1 MRKYTAKTLEECLN
15 QAAQDLQVEAKDIK
29 YKIEEEKKGL
39 FVKKVTISVEET
51 SDVIEFI
58 EEYIKDICHNLGM
71 DVSLKTF
78 YRDDVIKVLLET
90 NKNSILIGKNGACLQ
105 SLNELTKLA
114 VSSNFSKK
122 YKILL
127 DVGGYKDKKYFKVI
141 SIAKRYAKEVL
152 KTHVDV
158 KLDPMTPDERKKIH
172 NALSTWKNIKTE
184 SVGDGKLRAVVIKY
198 APEKGTSA
206 VEETEEAE
214 QTEE

>member
-1 MRKYTAKTLEECLN
+1 MRKYTAKTLEECLKE
-15 QAAQDLQVEAKDIK
+15 AATDLQVEEKDIK
-29 YKIEEEKKGL
+29 YVIEEEKKGL
-39 FVKKVTISVEET
+39 FVKKVTIAVEET

-58 EEYIKDICHNLGM
+58 EEYIKDICRNLGM
-71 DVSLKTF
+71 DCSVKTF

-90 NKNSILIGKNGACLQ
+90 NKNSVLIGKNGACLQ

-141 SIAKRYAKEVL
+141 SIAKRCAKEVL
-152 KTHVDV
+152 KTHIDV

-184 SVGDGKLRAVVIKY
+184 SVGDGKLRAIVIKY
-198 APEKGTSA
+198 APQEGN
-206 VEETEEAE
+206 EEPQEEVKTEE
-214 QTEE
+214 

>member
-1 MRKYTAKTLEECLN
+1 MRKYTAKTLEECLKE
-15 QAAQDLQVEAKDIK
+15 AAADLQVEEKDIK
-29 YKIEEEKKGL
+29 YVIEEEKKGL
-39 FVKKVTISVEET
+39 FVKKVTIAVEET

-58 EEYIKDICHNLGM
+58 EEYIKDICRNLGM
-71 DVSLKTF
+71 DCSVKTF

-90 NKNSILIGKNGACLQ
+90 NKNSVLIGKNGACLQ

-141 SIAKRYAKEVL
+141 SIAKRCAKEVL
-152 KTHVDV
+152 KTHIDV

-184 SVGDGKLRAVVIKY
+184 SVGDGKLRAIVIKY
-198 APEKGTSA
+198 APQEGNEEPQEEA
-206 VEETEEAE
+206 ETEE
-214 QTEE
+214 

>member
-1 MRKYTAKTLEECLN
+1 MRKYTAKTLEECLKE
-15 QAAQDLQVEAKDIK
+15 AAADLQVEEKDIK
-29 YKIEEEKKGL
+29 YVIEEEKKGL
-39 FVKKVTISVEET
+39 FVKKVTIAVEET

-58 EEYIKDICHNLGM
+58 EEYIKDICRNLGM
-71 DVSLKTF
+71 DCSVKTF

-90 NKNSILIGKNGACLQ
+90 NKNSVLIGKNGACLQ

-141 SIAKRYAKEVL
+141 SIAKRCAKEVL
-152 KTHVDV
+152 KTHIDV

-184 SVGDGKLRAVVIKY
+184 SVGDGKLRAIVIKY
-198 APEKGTSA
+198 APQEGN
-206 VEETEEAE
+206 EEPQEEVKTEE
-214 QTEE
+214 

>member
-1 MRKYTAKTLEECLN
+1 MRKYTAKTLEECLKE
-15 QAAQDLQVEAKDIK
+15 AAADLQVEEKDIK
-29 YKIEEEKKGL
+29 YVIEEEKKGL
-39 FVKKVTISVEET
+39 FVKKVTIAVEET

-58 EEYIKDICHNLGM
+58 EEYIKDICRNLGM
-71 DVSLKTF
+71 DCSVKTF

-90 NKNSILIGKNGACLQ
+90 NKNSVLIGKNGACLQ

-141 SIAKRYAKEVL
+141 SIAKRCAKEVL
-152 KTHVDV
+152 KTHIDV
-158 KLDPMTPDERKKIH
+158 KLDPMTTDERKKIH

-184 SVGDGKLRAVVIKY
+184 SVGDGKLRAIVIKY
-198 APEKGTSA
+198 APQEGNEEPQEEA
-206 VEETEEAE
+206 ETEE
-214 QTEE
+214 

>member
-15 QAAQDLQVEAKDIK
+15 EASRDLQIEVKDIK
-29 YKIEEEKKGL
+29 YNIEEEKKGL

-51 SDVIEFI
+51 ADVIEFI
-58 EEYIKDICHNLGM
+58 EDYVKDICHNLGM
-71 DVSLKTF
+71 DARVKTF

-90 NKNSILIGKNGACLQ
+90 NKNSVLIGKNGTCLQ

-141 SIAKRYAKEVL
+141 SIAKRLAKEVL
-152 KTHVDV
+152 KTHIDV

-172 NALSTWKNIKTE
+172 NTLSTWKNIKTE
-184 SVGDGKLRAVVIKY
+184 SVGDGKARAIVIKY
-198 APEKGTSA
+198 VPENGKVGNDEP
-206 VEETEEAE
+206 VLAE
-214 QTEE
+214 SIAE